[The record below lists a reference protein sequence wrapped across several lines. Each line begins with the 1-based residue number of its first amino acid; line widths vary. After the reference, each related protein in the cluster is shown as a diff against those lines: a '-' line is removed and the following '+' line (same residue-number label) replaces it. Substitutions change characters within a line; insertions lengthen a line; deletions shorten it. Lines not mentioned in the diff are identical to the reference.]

1 MKILTVIGA
10 RPQFVKACML
20 SRWLKIDHDMKEVIV
35 HTGQHYDSNMSDVF
49 FSQLNLA
56 KPDYQLS
63 IGSSSHGEQ
72 TGKMLIELEKVM
84 VKEKPDLVLVYG
96 DTNSTIAGGLA
107 ASKLDI
113 PIAHVEAGLRSFNRK
128 MPEEI
133 NRIVTDHLSSLLFCP
148 SQTAVDHLRNEGI
161 KENVYNTG
169 DIMYDAVL
177 DFKERA
183 LEHSNLLSQLTLTAN
198 NFYLATIHRGE
209 NTDDLKRLSVIID
222 GLKQLDL
229 PVLFPL
235 HPRTNKQLKKWNITD
250 TNQVSNIMFIEP
262 ISYFDMLTIA
272 SQAKYILTDSGGLQK
287 EAYMLKIPCLTLRT
301 ETEWTETIDSG
312 WNQLVDLST
321 SKNIV
326 EAVLKTKI
334 PKDYSSLFGNGEA
347 SDLMYQHIKS
357 WLK

>member
-10 RPQFVKACML
+10 RPQFIKACML
-20 SRWLKIDHDMKEVIV
+20 SRWLKKDHEMKEVIV

-49 FSQLNLA
+49 FSQLHLA

-63 IGSSSHGEQ
+63 IGSSPHGEQ

-84 VKEKPDLVLVYG
+84 MREKPELVLVYG

-113 PIAHVEAGLRSFNRK
+113 PIAHVEAGLRSFNRT

-148 SQTAVDHLRNEGI
+148 SQTAVEHLYDEGI
-161 KENVYNTG
+161 KENVYITG

-177 DFKERA
+177 DFKESA
-183 LEHSNLLSQLTLTAN
+183 LEHSNLLSQLPLTAN
-198 NFYLATIHRGE
+198 NYYLATIHRGE
-209 NTDDLKRLSVIID
+209 NTDDPKRLSVIID
-222 GLKQLDL
+222 GLKQLDH

-235 HPRTNKQLKKWNITD
+235 HPRTKKQLNKWNITD
-250 TNQVSNIMFIEP
+250 TNQVNNIMFIEP
-262 ISYFDMLTIA
+262 ISYFDMLTVA

-287 EAYMLKIPCLTLRT
+287 EAYMLKVPCLTLRT

-321 SKNIV
+321 SKTIV
-326 EAVLKTKI
+326 DAVLKTKK
-334 PKDYSSLFGNGEA
+334 PKGYPSLFGNGDA
-347 SDLMYQHIKS
+347 SDLMYQQIKS